1 MGGRGPAGTP
11 STPQGPLDLLKED
24 SSYGLR
30 ILWGREDPLWAWWK
44 EGGSSPPPRASSA
57 SLAREYCLTGSVVGG
72 IMAPHNVLVLITRT
86 CDCVTSRGQR
96 GFADVIELRV

>member
-1 MGGRGPAGTP
+1 MACGFSGGGKTP
-11 STPQGPLDLLKED
+11 S
-24 SSYGLR
+24 GL
-30 ILWGREDPLWAWWK
+30 
-44 EGGSSPPPRASSA
+44 GGKRGDCPPSPRASSA